1 MDLHIL
7 SGGAAKGVVTA
18 LKQSF
23 SAEAGAEL
31 KGTFGAVGAMKD
43 KLLAGEACDVMI
55 LTAALIEA
63 LTASGHLVAASAA
76 PLGRVRTGIAVR
88 TGEAL
93 PMIADR
99 DSLRASLVQARGI
112 YFPDPLL
119 ATAGIHFVNVLKQL
133 GIHDEVQ
140 SRLRPFPNGAT
151 AMRAL
156 AQSTEAKQIGCTQV
170 TEIKY
175 TEGVTLV
182 GVLPKEF
189 ELATVYTAAV
199 CRRSAHPETA
209 AALVKLLCGPRS
221 AALRAAGGFEF

>member
-18 LKQSF
+18 LEPSF

-31 KGTFGAVGAMKD
+31 KGTFGAVGAMRD
-43 KLLAGEACDVMI
+43 KLLGGEPCDVAI
-55 LTAALIEA
+55 LTAALIEELA
-63 LTASGHLVAASAA
+63 ASGHLLAGSAA

-88 TGEAL
+88 AGESL

-99 DSLRASLVQARGI
+99 DALRDSLVRASGI
-112 YFPDPLL
+112 FFPDPLR
-119 ATAGIHFVNVLKQL
+119 ATAGIHFVNILKQL

-151 AMRAL
+151 AMAAL
-156 AQSTEAKQIGCTQV
+156 AQSIEAGLIGCTQI

-182 GVLPKEF
+182 GPLPKEF
-189 ELATVYTAAV
+189 ELATVYSAAV
-199 CRRSAHPETA
+199 CSQSAHPETA
-209 AALVKLLCGPRS
+209 AALVKLLSGPQS

>member
-1 MDLHIL
+1 MDLKIL

-18 LKQSF
+18 LQQDF
-23 SAEAGAEL
+23 AADTGAVIA
-31 KGTFGAVGAMKD
+31 GTFGAVGAMKD

-63 LTASGHLVAASAA
+63 LAASGHLVAASAA

-119 ATAGIHFVNVLKQL
+119 ATAGIHFVNVLKRL
-133 GIHDEVQ
+133 GIHDEVR

-151 AMRAL
+151 AMGAL
-156 AQSTEAKQIGCTQV
+156 AQSTEAGLIGCTQI

-182 GVLPKEF
+182 GPLPKEF
-189 ELATVYTAAV
+189 ELATVYSAAV
-199 CRRSAHPETA
+199 CSGSAQPETA
-209 AALVKLLCGPRS
+209 AALVKLLSGSRS
-221 AALRAAGGFEF
+221 APLRAAGGFEF